1 MEERNQTLMNLSQL
15 AIQNILQWKLDK
27 IADVHIHGLP
37 YFTVFRRYNSPYEI
51 IVEYTNGDTYL
62 QRDMTIRRSLQA
74 VLCLSNKEIA
84 QLYTHTAHSYRH
96 NEPLTDELADQCWL
110 TIQEQYDAIAIDVG
124 GILLDFQATCEQ
136 INSIV
141 EPPRTPVKKPTSEKK
156 QAPHA
161 PCRSR
166 NPLVEEENPVIVDR
180 YPIDL
185 TIQEEPWVLV
195 LAQEKEE
202 DHIVLRSGVW
212 IPKRSD

>member
-15 AIQNILQWKLDK
+15 AVHNTLQWKLDK
-27 IADVHIHGLP
+27 IADVRIHGLP

-51 IVEYTNGDTYL
+51 IVEYINGDTYL
-62 QRDMTIRRSLQA
+62 QRDTSIRRSLQA
-74 VLCLSNKEIA
+74 VLCLSDQDISSLITNA
-84 QLYTHTAHSYRH
+84 AHSYRH
-96 NEPLTDELADQCWL
+96 NGPLTEELADQCWL
-110 TIQEQYDAIAIDVG
+110 DIQVQYDAIEVDFG

-141 EPPRTPVKKPTSEKK
+141 NPPRTPVKKPTSEKK
-156 QAPHA
+156 QAPNA

-166 NPLVEEENPVIVDR
+166 NPLVKEENPVVVDR

-195 LAQEKEE
+195 LAQEREE
-202 DHIVLRSGVW
+202 DHIVLRSGAW